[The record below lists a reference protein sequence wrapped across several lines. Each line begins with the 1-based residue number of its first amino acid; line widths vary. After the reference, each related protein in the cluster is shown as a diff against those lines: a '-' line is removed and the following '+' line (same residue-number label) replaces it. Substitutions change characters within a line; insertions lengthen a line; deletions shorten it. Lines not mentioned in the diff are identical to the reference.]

1 MAGELQLGG
10 STVATHTGSGA
21 SAVVT
26 IDNGVKFPA
35 GTVIGTS
42 YYVAPAGTWEIT
54 STETNWWEFTV
65 TKKQSSSHIVI
76 MMTTVVR
83 IDGGSSG
90 GAGLYLG
97 VRRSTSSTP
106 VTTSDTLVFNDDDG
120 DNLLERHMWTDTHFY
135 SSPFSINFYDNHTGS
150 TTHNYGL
157 FLKEYN
163 TNTTRV
169 NEQFRTFAIIFE
181 VAQ

>member
-1 MAGELQLGG
+1 MSGTLSIGNKEIF
-10 STVATHTGSGA
+10 SHSDATDKVTYGSG
-21 SAVVT
+21 
-26 IDNGVKFPA
+26 IPA
-35 GTVIGTS
+35 GSVIGTS
-42 YYVAPAGTWEIT
+42 YYKANEGTWEIDE
-54 STETNWWEFTV
+54 TETNWWEFTV
-65 TKKQSSSHIVI
+65 TKKQSSSHLVV

-97 VRRSTSSTP
+97 VRRSTTSTP
-106 VTTSDTLVFNDDDG
+106 VTTSDTLVFNDHDG

-150 TTHNYGL
+150 TTYHYGL

-169 NEQFRTFAIIFE
+169 NEQFRTFAIVLEI
-181 VAQ
+181 AQ

>member
-83 IDGGSSG
+83 VDGTSSG

-106 VTTSDTLVFNDDDG
+106 VTTSDTLVLTMMTETTFLSVICG
-120 DNLLERHMWTDTHFY
+120 QILISIRLHFQSIFMIILLAQLH
-135 SSPFSINFYDNHTGS
+135 
-150 TTHNYGL
+150 
-157 FLKEYN
+157 
-163 TNTTRV
+163 
-169 NEQFRTFAIIFE
+169 IIMGYF
-181 VAQ
+181 